1 MSHNDINFNFIN
13 DYYGSHAK
21 IMCYMFTVA
30 FIVYVGFN
38 LVLYKLYEYLKH
50 IKAIE
55 TRPLFDALLSVGNTI
70 RRCSLFISM
79 CTRDPVEKGII
90 RFSVIFI
97 YQLYK
102 GELNKRVLFFSTCFI
117 VFNCFMQDYYS
128 TFISF
133 MSLDILVC
141 YFDTNPPPPLN
152 LRERVGTGSAILAHL
167 ATERVKDLS
176 YDRKIEIM
184 QQIRRKLIHNG
195 SPDRDKL
202 PLLNYGQL
210 GVLKKLCS
218 EPTLRNRSP

>member
-1 MSHNDINFNFIN
+1 
-13 DYYGSHAK
+13 
-21 IMCYMFTVA
+21 
-30 FIVYVGFN
+30 
-38 LVLYKLYEYLKH
+38 
-50 IKAIE
+50 
-55 TRPLFDALLSVGNTI
+55 
-70 RRCSLFISM
+70 M
-79 CTRDPVEKGII
+79 CTKDPVKKGII
-90 RFSVIFI
+90 RFAVIFI

-141 YFDTNPPPPLN
+141 YFDTNPPPLN

-218 EPTLRNRSP
+218 SEGAHSQK